1 MDLLFDCTYQF
12 MRRFDKKK
20 LPARITLGITPE
32 EKLFLL
38 MTAVLGYPAGQA
50 YSTAFNTKAT
60 PESANATA
68 SRLIHQR
75 YMQESLRV
83 LLQYYED
90 NAFAFNDKAIEF

>member
-1 MDLLFDCTYQF
+1 
-12 MRRFDKKK
+12 MRRYDKKI

-38 MTAVLGYPAGQA
+38 LTTVLGYPAGQA
-50 YSTAFNTKAT
+50 YTIAFQSKAT
-60 PESANATA
+60 PDSANATA

-75 YMQESLRV
+75 RMQESLRI

-90 NAFAFNDKAIEF
+90 NAFKFNDKAIEF